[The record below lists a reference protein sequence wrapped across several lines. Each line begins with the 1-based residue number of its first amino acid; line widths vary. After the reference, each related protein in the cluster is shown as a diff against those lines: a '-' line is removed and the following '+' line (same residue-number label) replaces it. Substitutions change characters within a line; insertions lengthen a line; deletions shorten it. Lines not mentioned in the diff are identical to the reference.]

1 MPSPWPA
8 VGLGPDRSPPRLVGG
23 VASRRRDGW
32 RSRRVPERVAE
43 RFAGV
48 LGGDREREDARG
60 PAVSDDDLGLA
71 RVAVPLERD
80 HVARIVACVEFHK
93 HAWLLR
99 APESPLRRWAAG
111 LDATNSVLPGPPS
124 HPWSCLGLPRG

>member
-23 VASRRRDGW
+23 VASRRHDGW
-32 RSRRVPERVAE
+32 RSRRVPEGVAE

-48 LGGDREREDARG
+48 LGGDREREHARG
-60 PAVSDDDLGLA
+60 PAVSDDDPGLA

-80 HVARIVACVEFHK
+80 HVARIVACVEFNK
-93 HAWLLR
+93 HAWLLSGSG
-99 APESPLRRWAAG
+99 AAATEVAAG
-111 LDATNSVLPGPPS
+111 LDATNSALPA
-124 HPWSCLGLPRG
+124 